1 MVKRLGKLW
10 RIAMRR
16 HQPGE
21 LPAPRDPLEVK
32 VEEIIKQIRQ
42 RKETS
47 FMDMVPEEHGS
58 WVTQLAVDA
67 HPTKGGSR
75 PLTEF
80 VEDMALNWLAK
91 KEFFKQVT
99 EAAGFKPVENLDSD
113 ADTHIMAFSKSA
125 SIVFASRP
133 GLSGMR
139 SIEYQ
144 RIPIR
149 EDAHIAKSRFGKIT
163 GELAVG
169 SIFTSGEFHT
179 TALIALTVCR
189 ELGVKAKRTM
199 ADMQTGFRTVDDMT
213 LID

>member
-99 EAAGFKPVENLDSD
+99 ED
-113 ADTHIMAFSKSA
+113 
-125 SIVFASRP
+125 
-133 GLSGMR
+133 
-139 SIEYQ
+139 Q
-144 RIPIR
+144 RIPLR